1 MKTKIILLL
10 FIALS
15 LASQGQVIS
24 GKSEQKKVT
33 FTKTEHAVVTKLPD
47 LVITGEKF
55 TDENQN
61 NIIDVLKNARSA

>member
-10 FIALS
+10 LMCYSIPS
-15 LASQGQVIS
+15 IGQVIS

-33 FTKTEHAVVTKLPD
+33 FTKTERSVVTKLPD

-61 NIIDVLKNARSA
+61 NFIDLS